1 MRRMVKKIRSSLRS
15 HRWILNR
22 RILPN
27 VWQPG
32 FGTAVGVPLR
42 ERYSIGE
49 DGRIPNSLFGHA
61 AFKTLDMERQ
71 KNTHRINIPKGIKGR
86 SSFFKFRVEAI

>member
-1 MRRMVKKIRSSLRS
+1 MTGSNPASTSKWTGERYEAHGEEEGSCRMKIRSSLRS

-49 DGRIPNSLFGHA
+49 D
-61 AFKTLDMERQ
+61 
-71 KNTHRINIPKGIKGR
+71 
-86 SSFFKFRVEAI
+86 